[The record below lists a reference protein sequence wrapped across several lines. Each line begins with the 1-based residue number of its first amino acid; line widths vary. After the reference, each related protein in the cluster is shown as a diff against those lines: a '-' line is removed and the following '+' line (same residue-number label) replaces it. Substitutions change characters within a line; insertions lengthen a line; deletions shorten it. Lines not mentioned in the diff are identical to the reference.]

1 MLYTHY
7 LIDIKKGGF
16 HKDPAQERAIY
27 ELQKIYDQLTSQVQI
42 KKARLIS
49 TLSGFSKPS
58 ASSNPDLRGL
68 YLWGGVGRGKTY
80 LLDIFSDA
88 LPLKSKQRIH
98 FHSFMRNLHAEL
110 NKLKNQKEPLQIV
123 ARRIAEMAQVICL
136 DELFIS
142 DITDAM
148 LLDGL
153 FRGLFANG
161 VTLIITSNTHP
172 DDLYKDGLQRTSFL
186 PAIELIKK
194 HLDILNIDSGIDYRL
209 RHLEKAE
216 IYHYP
221 LNDRAGQVL
230 NAIFDSIVISASNH
244 NHSLT
249 GGILEIEGRF
259 ITTVRESDGIVW
271 FSFQEICDGPRST
284 AEYIEIARCFHTVL
298 ISNLPVLDWKME
310 NQTRR
315 FINLVDTFY
324 DRSVKLIISAELP
337 ISEIYQ
343 GKRLE
348 FEFQRTISRL
358 HEMQSHEYLERPH
371 IP

>member
-1 MLYTHY
+1 MLYTRY

-27 ELQKIYDQLTSQVQI
+27 KLQKIYDQLTAKVQM
-42 KKARLIS
+42 KKARLI
-49 TLSGFSKPS
+49 GFSKTS
-58 ASSNPDLRGL
+58 ASINPDLRGL

-88 LPLKSKQRIH
+88 LPLKIKQRIH

-123 ARRIAEMAQVICL
+123 ARRISETVQVICL
-136 DELFIS
+136 DELFVS

-153 FRGLFANG
+153 LRGLFSNG
-161 VTLIITSNTHP
+161 VLLIVTSNTHP
-172 DDLYKDGLQRTSFL
+172 DDLYKNGLQRASFL

-221 LNDRAGQVL
+221 LDDRAEQVL
-230 NAIFDSIVISASNH
+230 SNIFNCIVAPESNH
-244 NHSLT
+244 NYGLP
-249 GGILEIEGRF
+249 GGCLEIEGRF
-259 ITTVRESDGIVW
+259 ITTVRKSDGVVW

-284 AEYIEIARCFHTVL
+284 AEYIEIACCFHTVL
-298 ISNLPVLDWKME
+298 ISNLPVLDWRME
-310 NQTRR
+310 NQARR
-315 FINLVDTFY
+315 FINLVDSFY

-343 GKRLE
+343 GKRLV

-358 HEMQSHEYLERPH
+358 QEMQSHEYLERPH